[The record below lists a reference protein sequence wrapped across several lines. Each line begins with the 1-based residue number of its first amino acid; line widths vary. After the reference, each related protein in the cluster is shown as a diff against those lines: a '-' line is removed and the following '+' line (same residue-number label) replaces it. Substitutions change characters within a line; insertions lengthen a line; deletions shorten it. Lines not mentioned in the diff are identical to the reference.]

1 MCTVQGIMMIHV
13 LTTVLSRVDR
23 MWDVQEI
30 LMVGYCMRVAAIA
43 GPKYTQ
49 CATGVSIVNT
59 DP

>member
-1 MCTVQGIMMIHV
+1 MGIGDGVAMCRV
-13 LTTVLSRVDR
+13 LCTVLSRVDR
-23 MWDVQEI
+23 MWYVQEI